1 MGNQAR
7 DDKSVT
13 RRLLSCKIDTLVST
27 FNIRSLNSNEEDWRA
42 NRAGRGERNTLVCL
56 QEHRKFHDSGDV
68 QYTDVGKGW
77 ILATSSCW
85 RNSVNSYVG
94 ELGMLL
100 SASAYNYLED
110 NVVVVNSRILVADLS
125 GNPAT
130 TIICCYS
137 STNCSNDNDALDFY
151 NTLSEVIRKLLEYKI
166 IYTVFLACKYSRFS
180 LLLATKDVSPG
191 EKCPWRNV
199 LSREELGGT
208 AVLTGLSFSG

>member
-1 MGNQAR
+1 M
-7 DDKSVT
+7 K
-13 RRLLSCKIDTLVST
+13 KI
-27 FNIRSLNSNEEDWRA
+27 
-42 NRAGRGERNTLVCL
+42 GELTALAEVKGIFLVCL

-85 RNSVNSYVG
+85 RNFENSYVG

-110 NVVVVNSRILVADLS
+110 NVVVVNSRILVVDLS

-137 STNCSNDNDALDFY
+137 STNCSDDNDALDFY
-151 NTLSEVIRKLLEYKI
+151 NTLSEVIKKLLGYKI
-166 IYTVFLACKYSRFS
+166 IYGDMNAQISPLDFDGFSFGKKTHRNGQFMLDIATAC
-180 LLLATKDVSPG
+180 
-191 EKCPWRNV
+191 
-199 LSREELGGT
+199 ELIICDTPFQKSNG
-208 AVLTGLSFSG
+208 